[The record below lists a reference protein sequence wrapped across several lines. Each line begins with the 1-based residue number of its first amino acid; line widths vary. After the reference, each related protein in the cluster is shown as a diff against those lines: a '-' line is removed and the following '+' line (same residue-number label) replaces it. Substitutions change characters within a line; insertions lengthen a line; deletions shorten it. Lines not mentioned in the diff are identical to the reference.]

1 MTAKIIDGKAV
12 AARVRAE
19 VAEGV
24 KELVARTGMAPG
36 LAAVRV
42 GEDPASVIY
51 VRNKIKACKEAGL
64 ESFEHIL
71 PESTSQQD
79 LVALVSRLNADRRVH
94 GILVSLLCKG

>member
-24 KELVARTGMAPG
+24 KELVARAGIAPG

-51 VRNKIKACKEAGL
+51 VRNEI
-64 ESFEHIL
+64 
-71 PESTSQQD
+71 
-79 LVALVSRLNADRRVH
+79 
-94 GILVSLLCKG
+94 